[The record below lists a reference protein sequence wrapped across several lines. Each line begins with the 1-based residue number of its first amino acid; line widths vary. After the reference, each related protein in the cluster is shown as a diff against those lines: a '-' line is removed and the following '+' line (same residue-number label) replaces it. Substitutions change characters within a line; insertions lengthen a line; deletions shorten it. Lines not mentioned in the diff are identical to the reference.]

1 MATQIAPSDPLLS
14 EEHFQVRET
23 ASRFASEVVAPR
35 AAAIDRSGEF
45 PHDTFKQMA
54 ELGFLGLPFPE
65 EYGGAGLD
73 TRANLIAIEEISA
86 ACASTG
92 ISLAAHVSLGTAPI
106 YYAGTEEQ
114 KRRFV
119 PRLASGEILGA
130 FGLTEP
136 NAGSDAAGTQ
146 TTAVRE
152 NGGWRVN
159 GTKIYITNGSV
170 AGVVVFTARTDRS
183 KGSGGIS
190 AFVVEKGTPGFN
202 VGKRE
207 DKMGLRASDTVEL
220 HFQDCFIP
228 EDNIL
233 GGEGAGFREFM
244 KTIDGG
250 RIGIGALSLGIGR
263 AAYEAA
269 VGYAKERKQFGRP
282 IGEFQLIQ
290 EMLADMRVR
299 LECSRHLVYHAGWLK
314 DHGRPFAIE
323 ASMAKLHAS
332 ETATF
337 CYDRSVH
344 IHGGMGY
351 MRELPVERYY
361 RDAKLME
368 IGEGTT
374 QIQTIV
380 IARDCLKQA
389 GYQMKGLRHE

>member
-1 MATQIAPSDPLLS
+1 
-14 EEHFQVRET
+14 
-23 ASRFASEVVAPR
+23 
-35 AAAIDRSGEF
+35 
-45 PHDTFKQMA
+45 
-54 ELGFLGLPFPE
+54 
-65 EYGGAGLD
+65 
-73 TRANLIAIEEISA
+73 
-86 ACASTG
+86 
-92 ISLAAHVSLGTAPI
+92 
-106 YYAGTEEQ
+106 
-114 KRRFV
+114 
-119 PRLASGEILGA
+119 
-130 FGLTEP
+130 
-136 NAGSDAAGTQ
+136 
-146 TTAVRE
+146 
-152 NGGWRVN
+152 
-159 GTKIYITNGSV
+159 
-170 AGVVVFTARTDRS
+170 
-183 KGSGGIS
+183 
-190 AFVVEKGTPGFN
+190 
-202 VGKRE
+202 
-207 DKMGLRASDTVEL
+207 MGLRASDTVEL

-244 KTIDGG
+244 KTLDGG

-337 CYDRSVH
+337 CSDRSVQ

-374 QIQTIV
+374 QIQKIV

>member
-1 MATQIAPSDPLLS
+1 
-14 EEHFQVRET
+14 
-23 ASRFASEVVAPR
+23 
-35 AAAIDRSGEF
+35 
-45 PHDTFKQMA
+45 MA

-73 TRANLIAIEEISA
+73 TRSYLIAVEEISA
-86 ACASTG
+86 ACASTD

-119 PRLASGEILGA
+119 PRLARGEILGA
-130 FGLTEP
+130 FGRTEP

-146 TTAVRE
+146 TTATRTDD
-152 NGGWRVN
+152 GWRIN

-170 AGVVVFTARTDRS
+170 AGVVVFTARTGA
-183 KGSGGIS
+183 KGGKGIS
-190 AFVVEKGTPGFN
+190 AFVVEKGTPGFK

-220 HFQDCFIP
+220 HFDDCLIP
-228 EDNIL
+228 AENIL

-244 KTIDGG
+244 RTLDSG

-263 AAYEAA
+263 AAYDAA
-269 VGYAKERKQFGRP
+269 VKFAKERKQFGKP
-282 IGEFQLIQ
+282 IAEFQLVQ
-290 EMLADMRVR
+290 EMIADMRVR
-299 LECSRHLVYHAGWLK
+299 LECARHLVYHAGWRK
-314 DHGRPFAIE
+314 DHGQPFAIE
-323 ASMAKLHAS
+323 ASMAKLYAS

-337 CYDRSVH
+337 CADRAVQ

-374 QIQTIV
+374 QIQKIV
-380 IARDCLKQA
+380 IARDCMRQV
-389 GYQMKGLRHE
+389 GYQLKGLRDE